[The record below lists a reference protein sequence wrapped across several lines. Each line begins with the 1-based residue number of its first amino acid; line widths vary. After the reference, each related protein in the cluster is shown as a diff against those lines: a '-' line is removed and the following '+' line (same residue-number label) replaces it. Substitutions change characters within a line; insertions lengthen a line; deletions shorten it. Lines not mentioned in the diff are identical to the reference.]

1 MDTNITW
8 NNLQATTPSFTEK
21 LNAALDELGIRAI
34 CKDLPIDH
42 ICVRLKNTAA
52 VANLK
57 TELEAVGHIISA
69 VQVNG
74 REISIIQLTEP
85 INLGDWQTFGVE
97 LPNPK
102 PNHNYEDGWEHVEFV
117 LNVVENTMAGVR
129 QAFIDTFPQLDIEK
143 LKVEY
148 SYSEDEPHAEG
159 DQLPN
164 PTVGLK
170 VNGVGIKFH
179 ALPIQKVVGYID

>member
-1 MDTNITW
+1 MDTNINWTS
-8 NNLQATTPSFTEK
+8 LQATTPSFTDK
-21 LNAALDELGIRAI
+21 LNSALEELGIRDI

-42 ICVRLKNTAA
+42 ICVRLKDTAA
-52 VANLK
+52 VASLK
-57 TELEAVGHIISA
+57 TELEAVGRIISA

-85 INLGDWQTFGVE
+85 LGLGDWRTCGIE
-97 LPNPK
+97 LPYPK
-102 PNHNYEDGWEHVEFV
+102 PNHNHEDGWEHVEFV
-117 LNVVENTMAGVR
+117 LNVGENTIAGVR
-129 QAFIDTFPQLDIEK
+129 QAFTETFPRLDIEK

-179 ALPIQKVVGYID
+179 ALPIQKVVGFIE